1 MFLYIFLLVFS
12 GDALKCV
19 NILHALGYDDATI
32 DDCRVLQDICIAVS
46 LRAARLAAAGLACI
60 LRVYIYNIYII

>member
-1 MFLYIFLLVFS
+1 M
-12 GDALKCV
+12 KCV

-60 LRVYIYNIYII
+60 LRVIYLLFYYVQKKFS